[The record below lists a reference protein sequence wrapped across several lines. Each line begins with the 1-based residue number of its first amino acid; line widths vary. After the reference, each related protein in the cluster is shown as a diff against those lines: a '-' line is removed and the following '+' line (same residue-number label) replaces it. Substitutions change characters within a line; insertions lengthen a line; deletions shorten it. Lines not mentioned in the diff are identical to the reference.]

1 MSRNNKLR
9 EMAEKLPEAP
19 NLVNGKP
26 QYDSAGKL
34 IMANHFRNLKEI
46 EQAVEKL
53 GFSNKSPQMLAAW
66 NKYTQAVIKYSKRKT
81 MREKASYFSVYVF
94 LMVSIVALIIKYW
107 R

>member
-9 EMAEKLPEAP
+9 EMASKLPEAP

-66 NKYTQAVIKYSKRKT
+66 NKYTQAVIKYNKRKT
-81 MREKASYFSVYVF
+81 MRERATYFSVYVF
-94 LMVSIVALIIKYW
+94 LMISIVALIIKYW
-107 R
+107 

>member
-1 MSRNNKLR
+1 MSRNNNLR
-9 EMAEKLPEAP
+9 KMAEKLPEAP

-46 EQAVEKL
+46 EATLEKA
-53 GFSNKSPQMLAAW
+53 GYTNKSPQMLVAW
-66 NKYTQAVIKYSKRKT
+66 NKYTQAVIKYNERKLK
-81 MREKASYFSVYVF
+81 REKVSYLAIYIF
-94 LMVSIVALIIKYW
+94 LMVSIVAIIIKYW